1 MGTIDFQDQGT
12 FDRRIGRRVEL
23 DAIDVINVS
32 WIVPRSGRFGRKKA
46 PAEVAGRIEAVS
58 LTGAT
63 ITGPA
68 DLGLA
73 PGDRAVVRC
82 RGRDSV
88 VAVRH
93 AQPPAEN
100 GAVRYGVELT
110 RTQPILKRRIDEL
123 LDPVLLSSL
132 THVAAPAFP
141 AGDPPSTRSRQPVG
155 LVSTPEPEPSP
166 RAPAPREVF
175 GLMKD

>member
-1 MGTIDFQDQGT
+1 MGTIDFQDQQS

-63 ITGPA
+63 MASRA
-68 DLGLA
+68 DLRLA
-73 PGDRAVVRC
+73 PGDRVGRRC

-88 VAVRH
+88 IAVH
-93 AQPPAEN
+93 DACPAAES
-100 GAVRYGVELT
+100 GAVRYGVQFT
-110 RTQPILKRRIDEL
+110 RTQPILKRRIDE
-123 LDPVLLSSL
+123 
-132 THVAAPAFP
+132 
-141 AGDPPSTRSRQPVG
+141 
-155 LVSTPEPEPSP
+155 
-166 RAPAPREVF
+166 
-175 GLMKD
+175 